1 MAILDKAGCGG
12 HRLHRRP
19 GLHVC
24 TVQGLRAA
32 VAQAEGLQPR
42 DLRAELPGHSQ
53 EGGEEPL
60 LHREHGHQ
68 GRWGGACVADRAH
81 RTATRGGRPHRAHT
95 RVMGQ
100 RRPAT
105 QSPACHYRRQKR
117 S

>member
-12 HRLHRRP
+12 HRLHRRS

-24 TVQGLRAA
+24 TVQSLRAA

-42 DLRAELPGHSQ
+42 DLRAELPRHCQ

-68 GRWGGACVADRAH
+68 GRWGGARTADRDH
-81 RTATRGGRPHRAHT
+81 RTATSGGWPH
-95 RVMGQ
+95 
-100 RRPAT
+100 
-105 QSPACHYRRQKR
+105 
-117 S
+117 